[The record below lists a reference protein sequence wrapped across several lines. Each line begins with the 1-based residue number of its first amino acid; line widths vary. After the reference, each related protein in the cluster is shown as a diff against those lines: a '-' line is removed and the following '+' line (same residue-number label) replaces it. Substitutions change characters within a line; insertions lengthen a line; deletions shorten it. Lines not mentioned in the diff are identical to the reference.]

1 MRPVATRGQRYSPA
15 CLFDATF
22 PARGRGAVFVLPFA
36 NANMIILYLA
46 DMCTTMTLG
55 ADAVVFADGAGW
67 HKTGTKL

>member
-1 MRPVATRGQRYSPA
+1 
-15 CLFDATF
+15 
-22 PARGRGAVFVLPFA
+22 
-36 NANMIILYLA
+36 MIILYLA